1 MGPAALVFDV
11 DGTLAETDDVRRAA
25 FNLTFQDM
33 GLRWRW
39 SRRVYGDLRAHV
51 SSAEKIE
58 RFMQHHNLDHG
69 PKLDIKGLARRQTL
83 HYHRLLESGAV
94 QLRPGVA
101 RLIRETQASTTKLA
115 VAGLANRQEF
125 ECLIINHLGISGL
138 ESFDA
143 VITREDLPDDAHA
156 REAYSKAL
164 NLLGISGKDAIAIDD
179 SEEGIQAAHSLG
191 MQTIA
196 TPSIYTSHA
205 AFHDADLAISDLGH
219 PAAPFQVLKGTPGH
233 HNFASLDA
241 IRDWGQQRAQ
251 IAA

>member
-25 FNLTFQDM
+25 FNLAFQDT

-39 SRRVYGDLRAHV
+39 SRRVYADLRAHA
-51 SSAEKIE
+51 SSSDKIE
-58 RFMQHHNLDHG
+58 RFVQHHNIEAAPDLDVAA
-69 PKLDIKGLARRQTL
+69 LARRQTL

-101 RLIRETQASTTKLA
+101 RLIRETQVTSTRLA
-115 VAGLANRQEF
+115 VAGLASRQEF
-125 ECLIINHLGISGL
+125 ECLIINHLGVSGL

-143 VITREDLPDDAHA
+143 VVTSEDLPEDAHA
-156 REAYSKAL
+156 REAYAKAL
-164 NLLGISGKDAIAIDD
+164 TLLGISGNDATAIDD

-196 TPSIYTSHA
+196 TPSIYTGHA
-205 AFHDADLAISDLGH
+205 AFHDADLAVSDLGH
-219 PAAPFQVLKGTPGH
+219 PAAPFQVLKGDPGR
-233 HNFASLDA
+233 HNYASLEA
-241 IRDWGQQRAQ
+241 ITEWGRQRAR